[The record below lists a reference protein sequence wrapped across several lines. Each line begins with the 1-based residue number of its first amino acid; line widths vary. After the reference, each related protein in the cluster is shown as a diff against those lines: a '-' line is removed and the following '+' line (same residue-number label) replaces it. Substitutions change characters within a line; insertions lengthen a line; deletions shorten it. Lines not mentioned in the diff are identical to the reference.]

1 MPTKPPG
8 TPDVDLTTAGS
19 FGTID
24 DAVFQTALAQSA
36 GTGGFNTFVQ
46 IQHNGI
52 EQGYNSDNST
62 EQFDEKN
69 AHHHSLLL
77 ANVPIVIGDGTNGTV
92 DGVAYREFLLDLNE
106 PAAQQFLSLDRLQI
120 WQEESGSLGNFTSGM
135 GFAGA
140 HTNYLAYDLD
150 AGADRWIGLN
160 DGLSHGSGQSD
171 VAILIPDSFFIND
184 TAHRY
189 VYLYSA
195 FGLQSGWGAD
205 GGFEEWGVSQASG
218 PPGTT
223 AALSMSKAASVPG
236 GTADHAGEVV
246 TYTIQLYNVGDK
258 SLTGITMTDGSVS
271 DLTRGAD
278 IVGNNDNVLDVGE
291 TWSFTAHH
299 MVTQAEIDSNGA
311 GTGQISNTATADSNE
326 TGPVTAS
333 TSVAIEQNFH
343 ASLVK
348 SASVPGGTADT
359 AGDLITYTIALTNDG
374 LSTLTSPV
382 VTDSMVNI
390 VTPILDFSAP
400 ILDTANPL
408 LAPVLVGD
416 NNIGD
421 TNQNGVEDP
430 GETFQFTIAGDD
442 NNNGIQDP
450 GEVWAFGNIG
460 DANHNGVQDPG
471 ETFQFYNAGDTNR
484 NGVEDPGET
493 FQFLVSH
500 QVAGVDAD
508 NDLFNDGD
516 TNHDGLLNVG
526 ETWQFSFTHTVT
538 QDEIDN
544 GGVVDP
550 GLTIDNTASAATD
563 QVDPIAA
570 ASASVPVE
578 QRPHVTLVK
587 DATVPGGTADAAGE
601 VISYTIDVTNDGNMT
616 LTDPVVSDP
625 FVSDL
630 APVTAGGFNSGDAD
644 HDGKLDVGET
654 WHYTANHAV
663 SQTEIDAGGS
673 IANTASVT
681 TDQGATASGDASVT
695 VVQHPHLTLEKSGT
709 WVDGDADG
717 LADPGEHIDYSFLVT
732 NDGNVTL
739 HNVVVNDPLL
749 GGPVS
754 GPDSGD
760 SINPGVLDVGETW
773 TFHADYAILQGDIDA
788 GHVHNTATATALG
801 PQNQPASDNADND
814 TTLPQSAHLM
824 FAKTGLWTDGDADG
838 FADAGEQVHYTFVV
852 TNDGNVSLH
861 NVAVSDP
868 LLGGPV
874 SGPAS
879 GDSVN
884 PGILDI
890 RETWTYQ
897 ADYVLTQT
905 DVDNGNLHN
914 SAAATALGPQ
924 GQTAGGNASTDV
936 ALPQPPAPAM
946 SLDMSTT
953 QFVDNNENN
962 VADDGDLIQFGIL
975 LKNLSGDTL
984 TNIMVSDSL
993 GAAAG
998 SLQTPIPASLDPH
1011 GSPGDTWP
1019 STYNFFLGASDI
1031 AAGHVSD
1038 DLTVTAL
1045 DSQGHA
1051 QSVTAHWDQVF
1062 PI

>member
-36 GTGGFNTFVQ
+36 GTGVFNTFVQ
-46 IQHNGI
+46 IQHNGT

-236 GTADHAGEVV
+236 GTADHASEVI

-374 LSTLTSPV
+374 LSTLTNPV

-430 GETFQFTIAGDD
+430 GETLRFTIAGDD

-450 GEVWAFGNIG
+450 GEVRPFGNIG
-460 DANHNGVQDPG
+460 HANHNGVQDPG

-526 ETWQFSFTHTVT
+526 ETWRFSFTHTVT

-544 GGVVDP
+544 GGEVKP

-563 QVDPIAA
+563 QVNPIAT

-578 QRPHVTLVK
+578 QHPHVTLVK
-587 DATVPGGTADAAGE
+587 DAAAPGGTADAAGE
-601 VISYTIDVTNDGNMT
+601 MISYTIDVTNDGNMT
-616 LTDPVVSDP
+616 LTTPVVSDP
-625 FVSDL
+625 FVSNL
-630 APVTAGGFNSGDAD
+630 ALVSGDAD
-644 HDGKLDVGET
+644 NDGKLDVGET
-654 WHYTANHAV
+654 WHYTANHTV
-663 SQTEIDAGGS
+663 SQAEIDAGGS
-673 IANTASVT
+673 ISNTASVNT
-681 TDQGATASGDASVT
+681 HQGATASDGADVT

-709 WVDGDADG
+709 WADG
-717 LADPGEHIDYSFLVT
+717 NGDGFADPGEQIDYSFLVT

-739 HNVVVNDPLL
+739 HDVGITDPQVTSLTRGADVVGN
-749 GGPVS
+749 
-754 GPDSGD
+754 GD
-760 SINPGVLDVGETW
+760 GVFDVGEVW
-773 TFHADYAILQGDIDA
+773 SFSGSHAIGQTDIDA
-788 GHVHNTATATALG
+788 GHVHNTATAAALG
-801 PQNQPASDNADND
+801 PQDQPASDAADND
-814 TTLPQSAHLM
+814 TALPQSVHLALDKSGM
-824 FAKTGLWTDGDADG
+824 WADGDADG
-838 FADAGEQVHYTFVV
+838 FADAGEQVHYTFLV

-861 NVAVSDP
+861 NVAVNDP

-879 GDSVN
+879 GDGSN
-884 PGILDI
+884 PRILDVG
-890 RETWTYQ
+890 ETWTYQ
-897 ADYVLTQT
+897 ADYVLTQS
-905 DVDNGNLHN
+905 DVNAGNLHN
-914 SAAATALGPQ
+914 SAAVTALGPQ
-924 GQTAGGNASTDV
+924 NQVANGNASSDV
-936 ALPQPPAPAM
+936 ALPQPPA
-946 SLDMSTT
+946 
-953 QFVDNNENN
+953 
-962 VADDGDLIQFGIL
+962 
-975 LKNLSGDTL
+975 
-984 TNIMVSDSL
+984 
-993 GAAAG
+993 
-998 SLQTPIPASLDPH
+998 
-1011 GSPGDTWP
+1011 
-1019 STYNFFLGASDI
+1019 
-1031 AAGHVSD
+1031 
-1038 DLTVTAL
+1038 
-1045 DSQGHA
+1045 
-1051 QSVTAHWDQVF
+1051 
-1062 PI
+1062 